1 MAKLSSSLLRKLKDS
16 SKAWRR
22 SKPAPAMG
30 SDLPDGNYL
39 GKCISLT
46 VNESKASGRVQISE
60 RWKVVEPKKHK
71 GRFLFNHI
79 GIDGKDDEEKERAFG
94 FAKQR
99 YVEVMDGD
107 LPEKDLTELQDALDN
122 LVDKSHRTV
131 WKLGVKTKENFQNVY
146 LNGVSDGASIDDD
159 DDDNGKA
166 GHDDDDDDD
175 KKKKTDDDDDDD
187 VDDKKK
193 STDDDDDAAEE
204 EEYQR
209 ERRRREKEKKK
220 DR

>member
-16 SKAWRR
+16 SKVWRR
-22 SKPAPAMG
+22 SKAAPAMG
-30 SDLPDGNYL
+30 TDLPDGSYL

-60 RWKVVEPKKHK
+60 RWKVVEPAKHK

-99 YVEVMDGD
+99 YEEVMDGN
-107 LPEKDLTELQDALDN
+107 LPERDLTEVQDALDN

-131 WKLGVKTKENFQNVY
+131 WKLGVKTKDNFQNVY
-146 LNGVSDGASIDDD
+146 LNGVAEVGDSIDDD
-159 DDDNGKA
+159 DNDDKKRTE
-166 GHDDDDDDD
+166 DDDDD
-175 KKKKTDDDDDDD
+175 KKRDENEDDDDKKEKRTTDDDE
-187 VDDKKK
+187 
-193 STDDDDDAAEE
+193 DAAEE

-209 ERRRREKEKKK
+209 ERRRKEREKKR